1 MFCIFHKWD
10 KWEQYEVV
18 HPEFR
23 ISKNYYLVESIEHRQ
38 KKKCL
43 RCGKVKD
50 EFISMSVGEMESK

>member
-10 KWEQYEVV
+10 EWKQYEVV

-23 ISKNYYLVESIEHRQ
+23 ISKDYCLGESIEKRQ
-38 KKKCL
+38 KKRCL

-50 EFISMSVGEMESK
+50 EFISMSAGKMEFK